1 MGSDYLA
8 AKLDDPLVHSSWFA
22 DFMGGVVKGAIYAA
36 VGIGAAFLMGPWG
49 FLAVIAVGFIFGE
62 AVDAL
67 ADFVGELTDK
77 ALEAL
82 GLKGPPDGIITSG
95 SPDVRT
101 KGKPAARA
109 AGKIPAEV
117 IRAEL
122 EAERANP
129 SPQYPE
135 ALLIAVRTLERAA
148 MLTSILLPG
157 GGLVNALAGV
167 LTGNQE
173 KEPPPDPDAPKPV
186 PSPESPVWESVIS
199 PVVAA
204 KHPYASPADHDTIA
218 CEKLHIFSDS
228 KLYLA
233 EGSKKVFIN
242 SQPACRNDDRSTCEA
257 KIKHGQQ
264 GARVRI
270 GGPTVTVRDIRSGKN
285 VVAAFTGEIVGAFA
299 AGKIA
304 SIGRMCTRSVACIL
318 GGEVGSALLGY
329 LAGMLGEGAARIF
342 SEATSRG
349 YPVHIPTGAK
359 ILAGEEEC
367 DFTLDGRLPLVWQRL
382 YNSRNDAAG
391 ALGRGWTLP
400 HEYFL
405 TLTPVADEPA
415 ATEVTFTDRSGRAL
429 GLGALV
435 RGQGVHYPDEG
446 FRLWRS
452 LQDVYMLEDDDG
464 LYSVF
469 EPDPQA
475 AGRLRLAQQLDRH
488 GYALLYRYNHAGQL
502 TAIHDDAYEV
512 SLRLHWH
519 PALNRLAE
527 VWLLTDDGERRLAG
541 YAYDAAGSLAA
552 VTDADGRVTRRFEYD
567 PAHGC
572 MTTHHYAGGL
582 SAHYRWRRLPVFN
595 AQVQG
600 EEEAWYVTQHWLE
613 ERGRALEHYEFDY
626 CPQAYQASV
635 TRRDRGTTHHRWD
648 RLGQITDYTDETGA
662 RWTFDWNDASSLISL
677 ITPSGDEFRM
687 EYDERGNPIAWIN
700 PLGEKETQTWVEDLS
715 LPVLHTFADGTQE
728 YRGYNEQGDLTALR
742 DREGG
747 LTRFYYDGQGNP
759 VRIVDAA
766 GNETRLEYNSR
777 GQLIKRFDCSGYLT
791 RIFYDELGRVER
803 ISDAAGR
810 DVSWQRSAAG
820 LLLAETLPG
829 GGRREYGYDAA
840 GRLSHVRDE
849 GGRVS
854 RFTRNGR
861 GQVTELVRPDGTRLR
876 CDYDDAGLPAVLF
889 NEKGAAWYFR
899 HDVRGR
905 LTEETDW
912 SGQRRTWRYDAQG
925 RPVETVHYPYPG
937 AQDEPPLTTRLTWD
951 ALDRLTGKTTAR
963 HHTRYDHQG
972 NTVTVER
979 FALAEWQQAQRE
991 GRAARSQERLA
1002 FTCSPEGR
1010 LTAEENRGGRIAHSY
1025 DVLGNLLETRL
1036 PDGERLAYHY
1046 YGSGHLQQLDLLA
1059 AGERHVIAAYG
1070 RDRLHRETARSQGA
1084 LWQHVVYDAVGRVT
1098 EKRISADESACGT
1111 ALAETRFGW
1120 DAAGSLVR
1128 RRWQARGGAAG
1139 RYTDQRGAQY
1149 RYDRRDH
1156 LLSAQDEEGT
1166 RRWRYDAAGSL
1177 LAPQEENILHNRPGH
1192 SGEARCRYDG
1202 FGRLAERTDR
1212 RRNRTE
1218 RFYYD
1223 DEHRL
1228 VRVAFSGHPDYR
1240 EARYRYDALGRRTG
1254 KTLTRHDGREEE
1266 TGFLWCGLRLY
1277 GERSEASPETGTLY
1291 IYNEGGHEPVARA
1304 ERQAGGGYRLYW
1316 YRTALNGLP
1325 ESLHDRTGRA
1335 VWRGRCDEW
1344 GALKQ
1349 ESRSGKGESLRQ
1361 NLRFAGQ
1368 YFDHETGLHYTT
1380 FRYYDPENGHFT
1392 QPDPIGLAGGLNQY
1406 AYAPNALTWVDPLGL
1421 TTGGCGVTK
1430 SNKNILYHYTDDD
1443 GLAGILKS
1451 KEMRPSLKANN
1462 PKDARYGDGQYF
1474 TDIIPGTKTNAQLSR
1489 TFVRIPF
1496 LGDKFK
1502 NYIAVDVTGLDVVK
1516 GRNGVFVILNDGN
1529 LNINGRV
1536 VGFGVNE

>member
-36 VGIGAAFLMGPWG
+36 VGIGMVALLGPVGG
-49 FLAVIAVGFIFGE
+49 FLAVMAFGFIFGE

-67 ADFVGELTDK
+67 ADLGSDISDAILDF
-77 ALEAL
+77 L

-122 EAERANP
+122 EAERENP
-129 SPQYPE
+129 SPQYPKPL
-135 ALLIAVRTLERAA
+135 AIAGRTLERAA
-148 MLTSILLPG
+148 SLAS
-157 GGLVNALAGV
+157 LVTGITAGKAIAGW
-167 LTGNQE
+167 LMGDKE
-173 KEPPPDPDAPKPV
+173 KEPPADPDAPKPI
-186 PSPESPVWESVIS
+186 PSPKSPLWQSVIS

-204 KHPYASPADHDTIA
+204 KHPYASPEDHDTIA
-218 CEKLHIFSDS
+218 CKKGHVFSGNG
-228 KLYLA
+228 LYLA

-257 KIKHGQQ
+257 KIKHEQQ

-270 GGPTVTVRDIRSGKN
+270 GGPTVTVRDIHSGKN
-285 VVAAFTGEIVGAFA
+285 PLAAFMGEIVGSLGVAMV
-299 AGKIA
+299 A
-304 SIGRMCTRSVACIL
+304 SGGRMCTRSLACAL
-318 GGEVGSALLGY
+318 AGEVGSALLGY
-329 LAGMLGEGAARIF
+329 AAGMLGEGAARIF

-349 YPVHIPTGAK
+349 HPVHIPTGAK

-367 DFTLDGRLPLVWQRL
+367 DFTLDGRLPLIWQRL

-391 ALGRGWTLP
+391 ALGRGWALP

-405 TLTPVADEPA
+405 TLAPVADEPSA
-415 ATEVTFTDRSGRAL
+415 MEATFTDRSGRAL
-429 GLGALV
+429 GLGALA

-452 LQDVYMLEDDDG
+452 LQDVYMLEDDGG

-519 PALNRLAE
+519 PTLNRLTE
-527 VWLLTDDGERRLAG
+527 VWQLTDSGERQLVSYG
-541 YAYDAAGSLAA
+541 YDAAGNLAA
-552 VTDADGRVTRRFEYD
+552 VTDADGYVIRRFDYH

-572 MTTHHYAGGL
+572 MTAHRYAGGL

-613 ERGRALEHYEFDY
+613 ESGRALEYYEFDY
-626 CPQAYQASV
+626 CPQEYRASV
-635 TRRDRGTTHHRWD
+635 TRRDHGTTHHCWD
-648 RLGQITDYTDETGA
+648 RLGQVTDYTDETGS
-662 RWTFDWNDASSLISL
+662 RWRFDRDDASNLISL
-677 ITPSGDEFRM
+677 ITPTGDEFRLK
-687 EYDERGNPIAWIN
+687 YDERSNPIAWIN

-728 YRGYNEQGDLTALR
+728 YREYNEQGDLTALR

-747 LTRFYYDGQGNP
+747 LTRFCYDGQGNL
-759 VRIVDAA
+759 VRILDAA

-777 GQLIKRFDCSGYLT
+777 GQVIKRFDCSGYLT

-810 DVSWQRSAAG
+810 DLSWQRSAAG
-820 LLLAETLPG
+820 RLLAETLPG
-829 GGRREYGYDAA
+829 GGRREYGRDAA
-840 GRLSHVRDE
+840 GRLSQVRDE
-849 GGRVS
+849 GGRIS

-937 AQDEPPLTTRLTWD
+937 AEDEPPLTTRLTWD

-963 HHTRYDHQG
+963 HHTRYDHQSG
-972 NTVTVER
+972 TVTVER
-979 FALAEWQQAQRE
+979 FALTEWQQAQRE

-1002 FTCSPEGR
+1002 FTYSPQGR
-1010 LTAEENRGGRIAHSY
+1010 MTAEEGRGGRIRHRY
-1025 DVLGNLLETRL
+1025 DVLGNLLETQL

-1059 AGERHVIAAYG
+1059 AGERHVIAEYG
-1070 RDRLHRETARSQGA
+1070 RDRLHRETARSQGE

-1098 EKRISADESACGT
+1098 EKRMSANESASST
-1111 ALAETRFGW
+1111 ALAEMRFGW
-1120 DAAGSLVR
+1120 DAAGNLLQ
-1128 RRWQARGGAAG
+1128 RRWQARSGAAG
-1139 RYTDQRGAQY
+1139 HYTDQREAQY

-1166 RRWRYDAAGSL
+1166 RRWHYDAAGSL
-1177 LAPQEENILHNRPGH
+1177 LAQADENILHNRPGH
-1192 SGEARCRYDG
+1192 SGTARCRYDG
-1202 FGRLAERTDR
+1202 FGRLAERRDKR
-1212 RRNRTE
+1212 QGRTE

-1240 EARYRYDALGRRTG
+1240 EARYRYDALGRRTA

-1266 TGFLWCGLRLY
+1266 TEFLWCGLRLY
-1277 GERSEASPETGTLY
+1277 GERNGDATETGTLY
-1291 IYNEGGHEPVARA
+1291 FYNEGGHEPIARA
-1304 ERQAGGGYRLYW
+1304 ERQKGGYRLYW

-1325 ESLHDRTGRA
+1325 ESLHDKAGRA

-1349 ESRSGKGESLRQ
+1349 ESYTGEGEKLRQ

-1406 AYAPNALTWVDPLGL
+1406 AYAPNALTWIDPLGL
-1421 TTGGCGVTK
+1421 AST
-1430 SNKNILYHYTDDD
+1430 
-1443 GLAGILKS
+1443 
-1451 KEMRPSLKANN
+1451 NN
-1462 PKDARYGDGQYF
+1462 PGVYDVHGEAHLPSDMYRMSDGKHFQEANRQLYYQMKNDPQF
-1474 TDIIPGTKTNAQLSR
+1474 KATLEGKYPGIFEKVSPGKRGAFPRKAPTGIGWETTWHHHERVAGLLQL
-1489 TFVRIPF
+1489 
-1496 LGDKFK
+1496 
-1502 NYIAVDVTGLDVVK
+1502 VDGPDH
-1516 GRNGVFVILNDGN
+1516 N
-1529 LNINGRV
+1529 
-1536 VGFGVNE
+1536 